1 MKFYALAEKEGNT
14 NRTNNAPDTPSE
26 ETLRAEYKA
35 AQEIGKIRLGEKRF
49 YLRSARK
56 VYYISYSDIY
66 RYFRRVMLVPARMCC
81 GRGDFAVEYLVICDS
96 DRELAQIQLPG
107 SHAAKVLMERMLTL
121 APAAVVGSPDSTSG
135 NAGENTRRREDN
147 IT

>member
-1 MKFYALAEKEGNT
+1 
-14 NRTNNAPDTPSE
+14 
-26 ETLRAEYKA
+26 
-35 AQEIGKIRLGEKRF
+35 
-49 YLRSARK
+49 
-56 VYYISYSDIY
+56 
-66 RYFRRVMLVPARMCC
+66 MLVPAKMCC

-107 SHAAKVLMERMLTL
+107 SHAAKVLMERMLAL

-135 NAGENTRRREDN
+135 KVPNGASGSDLNQIPNGAADSGSDQVPNDTSGNTGENTRRREDN